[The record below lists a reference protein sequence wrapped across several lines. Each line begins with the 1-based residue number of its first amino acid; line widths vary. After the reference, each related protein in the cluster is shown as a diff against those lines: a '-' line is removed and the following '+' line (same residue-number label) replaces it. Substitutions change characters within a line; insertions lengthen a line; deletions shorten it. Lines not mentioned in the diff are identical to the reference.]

1 MTPSRFGAL
10 KVLFP
15 SAVINSRAKG
25 VVGPTGL
32 DIGYVSGFK
41 ACNKHYEPGET
52 VPLLKIEEQE
62 LQVDVGIGEY
72 VKKVVVNHEHFS
84 DFVV

>member
-25 VVGPTGL
+25 VVGPAGL

-62 LQVDVGIGEY
+62 LRIDIGIREC
-72 VKKVVVNHEHFS
+72 VKKVSVSHEMFS